1 MGCDL
6 RRSYWRRCLP
16 ISIHYPH
23 GVRHVFQHF
32 DIATVVFQSTHPH
45 GVRQRCAS
53 ACGRSGHIS
62 IHAPAWG
69 ATGPDLFSP
78 DITLISIHA
87 PAWGAT
93 QSGDHRGQRRTISIH
108 APAWGAT
115 GGRAIL
121 RFNGEHFNPRTRMGC
136 DRQSREHRAQP
147 IYFNP
152 RTRMGCDSIG
162 KGVGS
167 LTAAISIHAPGWGAT
182 IGTSPSSGRSS
193 IFQSTHPG
201 GVRPDKIA
209 PYAVQISF
217 QSTHPGGVRPGC
229 ASRVGG

>member
-16 ISIHYPH
+16 
-23 GVRHVFQHF
+23 
-32 DIATVVFQSTHPH
+32 
-45 GVRQRCAS
+45 
-53 ACGRSGHIS
+53 
-62 IHAPAWG
+62 
-69 ATGPDLFSP
+69 
-78 DITLISIHA
+78 ISIHA

-201 GVRPDKIA
+201 GVRHHRIGGERRDTCISIHA
-209 PYAVQISF
+209 PGWGA
-217 QSTHPGGVRPGC
+217 T
-229 ASRVGG
+229 